1 MNDEEQ
7 WERLIQLVKDY
18 LKTHSPSLNQPVSD
32 HQRIVFHVLKRMNVL
47 IESLES
53 HDPSPVPI
61 QTPAGPRKKRPAPK
75 PLANMLIFGPRQ
87 RHLFD

>member
-18 LKTHSPSLNQPVSD
+18 LKTHSPSLNRPVSD

-47 IESLES
+47 IRESRIA
-53 HDPSPVPI
+53 SPVSYPD
-61 QTPAGPRKKRPAPK
+61 PNAGRAKKKRPAPK
-75 PLANMLIFGPRQ
+75 PLADMLIFGPRQ
-87 RHLFD
+87 TH

>member
-1 MNDEEQ
+1 MNDEQQ
-7 WERLIQLVKDY
+7 WERLIQLVKAY

-53 HDPSPVPI
+53 HHLSPIQI

-75 PLANMLIFGPRQ
+75 PLADMLIFGPRQ
-87 RHLFD
+87 THI